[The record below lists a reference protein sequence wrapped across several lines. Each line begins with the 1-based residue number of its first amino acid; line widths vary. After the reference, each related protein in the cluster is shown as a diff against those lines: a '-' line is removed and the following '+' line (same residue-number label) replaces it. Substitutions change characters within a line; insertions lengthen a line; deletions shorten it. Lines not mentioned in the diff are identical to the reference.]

1 MSMAVGGSKG
11 GPKSEINMTPMIDVL
26 LVLIIIFMVINP
38 PDSKG
43 LDALAPQP
51 PPDNIQQQ
59 NNDRAVVVQ
68 VSAKKEVKI
77 NDEVSNF
84 NDLGARLTE
93 IFKSRAEKVAFVKG
107 EADTEFRYV
116 AEAIDIAKG
125 AGVEKV
131 GIMTP
136 KIEAGQ

>member
-1 MSMAVGGSKG
+1 MAMSTGGGKG
-11 GPKSEINMTPMIDVL
+11 GPTADINMTPMIDVL

-51 PPDNIQQQ
+51 PPPNQQQ
-59 NNDRAVVVQ
+59 DDSRAVVVTVGKDRSVMVNQ
-68 VSAKKEVKI
+68 
-77 NDEVSNF
+77 EVSNF
-84 NDLGARLTE
+84 NDLGTRLTE
-93 IFKSRAEKVAFVKG
+93 IFKTRAEKVAFVKG
-107 EADTEFRYV
+107 EPETEFQLV
-116 AEAIDIAKG
+116 AQAIDIAKG

-136 KIEAGQ
+136 KIEAGE